1 MQKKVFIHTLINSE
15 SSSRCLEDILISRA
29 GRDMEL
35 SYFSPLSQLHTT
47 KDLDSALIQQPP
59 KLQQIL
65 KFVLVSRHLFFYS
78 AGTLPNA
85 AGGGKKKEV
94 GRKWHFW
101 FPQYEHGTVPTPA
114 HSIHQWTHDFCWHPI
129 STDCPASDMGSI
141 TPRCHNLIVFI
152 DLCTKF

>member
-1 MQKKVFIHTLINSE
+1 MKLFLPPHAATHHQRFGQRPYPTAAKITADFEICLSLTSFVFLLRGYTSQ
-15 SSSRCLEDILISRA
+15 CCW
-29 GRDMEL
+29 GRE
-35 SYFSPLSQLHTT
+35 
-47 KDLDSALIQQPP
+47 
-59 KLQQIL
+59 
-65 KFVLVSRHLFFYS
+65 
-78 AGTLPNA
+78 
-85 AGGGKKKEV
+85 KKKEV
-94 GRKWHFW
+94 GRKRHFW